1 MGKRPISPVGRRWDD
16 EFERK
21 IFTPEEIAASDLRVA
36 MMFEISQ
43 AMAKKGISHEKLET
57 LSGVKRQVIARMER
71 GNTSPQ
77 LAAVL
82 NVLAPLGKTLYI
94 GDIESSQNAR
104 RKRTRKPATSR
115 ATKAVTANTPPSSK
129 TRAKTSVAG

>member
-1 MGKRPISPVGRRWDD
+1 MGKKPISPIGHRWDD

-36 MMFEISQ
+36 MMIEISE

-71 GNTSPQ
+71 GSTSPQ
-77 LAAVL
+77 LTAVL

-94 GDIESSQNAR
+94 GDIELPSRA
-104 RKRTRKPATSR
+104 KRTGKSAVGRTAKVAAANKPAR
-115 ATKAVTANTPPSSK
+115 
-129 TRAKTSVAG
+129 TRTYEKK